1 MPKVPLNTI
10 TSGYGTVDALNDNFD
25 AIEAAFDNTLSRDG
39 DTPNQMQ
46 ANLDM
51 NGYNILN
58 QGNPITVSGFNWE
71 GQWLTATAYQ
81 VGDVVQQEGSAY
93 ICVVAHT
100 SGVFA
105 TDLAAF
111 RWQLVAQASLPTQ
124 TGNSGKFLSTNG
136 SLASWQPIA
145 VPDGEITNAKLA
157 DGSVTT
163 AKLANESVTFAKM
176 QNINSGRLIGRSV
189 TGTGS
194 PEQISLGASLLMAS
208 GVLLS
213 SRVINIRDYASLVVG
228 GDWTPAFNAALA
240 AAATSGTRTIYFPY
254 IVSDNNG
261 NYNFNT
267 KPNVIGN
274 GITLMGENPRQF
286 LVRNYAPSGTAATAQ
301 SSFLVWDG
309 SGYANSD
316 PNQNKGGGMINLG
329 VGAGNGTST
338 GCAIFITGADTN
350 NRPGYMMFSNVTIS
364 VPLGSN
370 GTWSFGVLLKGQG
383 ITTSG
388 SQGMRDITFLGLYIF
403 RCTGDPM
410 QITNGVHI
418 YIHGLLV
425 SDGGAGNSDPTVRVN
440 GGGTTLSNSTQVVMN
455 NLDIEGTLAFSD
467 CSRVVAAGYVN
478 RISSTLSA
486 TQCKFIGIWN
496 TDATTTGTTVI

>member
-1 MPKVPLNTI
+1 MPKVPLSTI
-10 TSGYGTVDALNDNFD
+10 TSGYGTVDALNLNFD

-51 NGYNILN
+51 NGFSILN
-58 QGNPITVSGFNWE
+58 QGNPIVVDGLNWR
-71 GQWLTATAYQ
+71 GNWATATAYAL
-81 VGDVVQQEGSAY
+81 GDIVQTNGIAY
-93 ICVVAHT
+93 ICIVAHT

-105 TDLAAF
+105 TDLAAV
-111 RWQLVAQASLPTQ
+111 RWQVFVQTNLPTQ
-124 TGNSGKFLSTNG
+124 TGNSGRYLSTDG
-136 SLASWQPIA
+136 SLASWQPA
-145 VPDGEITNAKLA
+145 VPDGTI
-157 DGSVTT
+157 TT

-189 TGTGS
+189 TGAGS

-213 SRVINIRDYASLVVG
+213 SRVINIRDYASLVVADAALESALSG

-286 LVRNYAPSGTAATAQ
+286 LVRNYAPSGAAATAQ

-350 NRPGYMMFSNVTIS
+350 NRPGYMMFSNVVIS
-364 VPLGSN
+364 GN
-370 GTWSFGVLLKGQG
+370 GTWSFGVLLKGQD

-403 RCTGDPM
+403 RCTGDPV

-418 YIHGLLV
+418 HIHGLTV
-425 SDGGAGNSDPTVRVN
+425 SDGGAGNSDPTVRVS

-496 TDATTTGTTVI
+496 TNATTTGTTVI

>member
-1 MPKVPLNTI
+1 MPKVPLSTI
-10 TSGYGTVDALNDNFD
+10 TSGYGTVDALNANFD
-25 AIEAAFDNTLSRDG
+25 AIEDAFDNTLSRDG
-39 DTPNQMQ
+39 DTPNQMS

-51 NGYNILN
+51 NGFLILN
-58 QGNPITVSGFNWE
+58 QGNPITVEGFNWE

-81 VGDVVQQEGSAY
+81 VGDVIQQEGSAY
-93 ICVVAHT
+93 VCVVAHT
-100 SGVFA
+100 SSVFA
-105 TDLAAF
+105 TDLSAF
-111 RWQLVAQASLPTQ
+111 RWQLVAQANFPTQ
-124 TGNSGKFLSTNG
+124 TGNSGKYLSTDG

-145 VPDGEITNAKLA
+145 VPDNSVTLAKL
-157 DGSVTT
+157 
-163 AKLANESVTFAKM
+163 
-176 QNINSGRLIGRSV
+176 QNIASGRLIGRS
-189 TGTGS
+189 TAGAGS

-228 GDWTPAFNAALA
+228 GNWTPAFNAALA

-286 LVRNYAPSGTAATAQ
+286 LVRNYAPSGTAGTDQ

-329 VGAGNGTST
+329 VSAGSGTST

-350 NRPGYMMFSNVTIS
+350 NRPGFMMFSNVVIT
-364 VPLGSN
+364 GN
-370 GTWSFGVLLKGQG
+370 GTWSFGVLLKGEG
-383 ITTSG
+383 VTTSG

-418 YIHGLLV
+418 HIHGLTV
-425 SDGGAGNSDPTVRVN
+425 SDGGANNSDPTVRVN

-455 NLDIEGTLAFSD
+455 NLDIEGTLAFAD

-478 RISSTLSA
+478 RISSSLSA

-496 TDATTTGTTVI
+496 TNATTTGTTVI

>member
-1 MPKVPLNTI
+1 MPKVPLSTI

-51 NGYNILN
+51 NGFNILN
-58 QGNPITVSGFNWE
+58 QGNPIVVDGLNWR
-71 GQWLTATAYQ
+71 GNWVTDTAYAL
-81 VGDVVQQEGSAY
+81 GDIVQTNGIAY
-93 ICVVAHT
+93 ICIVAHT

-105 TDLAAF
+105 TDLAAV
-111 RWQLVAQASLPTQ
+111 RWQVFVQTNLPTQ

-136 SLASWQPIA
+136 SLASWQPA
-145 VPDGEITNAKLA
+145 VPDGTITT
-157 DGSVTT
+157 V
-163 AKLANESVTFAKM
+163 KLANESVTFAKM

-189 TGTGS
+189 TGAGS

-286 LVRNYAPSGTAATAQ
+286 LVRNYAPSGTASTAQ

-338 GCAIFITGADTN
+338 GSAIFITGADTN

-370 GTWSFGVLLKGQG
+370 GTWSFGVQLKGQG

-403 RCTGDPM
+403 RCTSDPM

-455 NLDIEGTLAFSD
+455 NLDIEGTLAFTD

-478 RISSTLSA
+478 RISTTLSA

-496 TDATTTGTTVI
+496 TNAATTGTTLI